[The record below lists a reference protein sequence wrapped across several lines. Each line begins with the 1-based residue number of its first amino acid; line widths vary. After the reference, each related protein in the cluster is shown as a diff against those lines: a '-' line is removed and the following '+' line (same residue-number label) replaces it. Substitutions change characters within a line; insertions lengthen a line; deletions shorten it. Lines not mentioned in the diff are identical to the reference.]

1 MIKNDEISIQ
11 VEFGKRIRYLREKKR
26 ISQEELAFRC
36 NLNKNYISDIERG
49 TRNPTLKVI
58 EKLAE
63 GLEIKLTE
71 LFFGLGGNN

>member
-36 NLNKNYISDIERG
+36 NLNKNYISDIERV
-49 TRNPTLKVI
+49 TRNPTLKGI

>member
-63 GLEIKLTE
+63 GLEIKLNE